1 MPKNKTENK
10 HNPSKRAKLF
20 GNKSLTHV
28 SKRIDVETR
37 TLYNWSKHKPML
49 FDAVMIG
56 VFFMDRIESIM
67 EVLKPTEK
75 ELEEDDKK

>member
-1 MPKNKTENK
+1 MPKNKTENKYK

-67 EVLKPTEK
+67 EVLKPTET
-75 ELEEDDKK
+75 ELDQEE